1 MIRELAKLGVR
12 VDMTL
17 WPEYPLKDN
26 FPHARL
32 GVAMPATMHTKNWGE
47 RRVIRLAPVTVL
59 VSAEYHVSQPHRP
72 PTALFHN
79 LDATVV
85 VIFVKKMLA
94 FIVANM

>member
-12 VDMTL
+12 VDMIS

-26 FPHARL
+26 FPHAKL

-59 VSAEYHVSQPHRP
+59 ASAEYHVSQSHRP
-72 PTALFHN
+72 PTALPHN
-79 LDATVV
+79 RDAMVV
-85 VIFVKKMLA
+85 VTFVKKTLA
-94 FIVANM
+94 NIAANM